1 MGYRANQISPEIRER
16 VHQDYITTDLS
27 LRSVAKKHGLS
38 FSTVRR
44 WASEELWSQ
53 EKDRLILE
61 AEKKL
66 RNALDTQTNQYTGL
80 MAERRDRIYSSADK
94 LLDKVNMLL
103 ELDEPLCPKD
113 LKSISST
120 LLDLKLIH
128 NIKDESEQD
137 SDKVIRVVFDDWE
150 DS

>member
-27 LRSVAKKHGLS
+27 LRGVAKKHGLS
-38 FSTVRR
+38 FSTVTR

-66 RNALDTQTNQYTGL
+66 RSALDTQTNRYTGL

-137 SDKVIRVVFDDWE
+137 TDKVIRVVFDDWE